1 MASGSRSTKDRGLF
15 VRIGIVLLIATGLA
29 VLAYRPQRDPL
40 PEFPR
45 IMIWAWERP
54 EKLDFIDPREA
65 GVAFLART
73 VTVRGDMVTVHP
85 RMQPLVVAPG
95 MAMMAVVRV
104 ESEDPQ
110 AGARI
115 AVEHAILDATEL
127 HGVRALQIDYDA
139 KVSERDFYGGVIRD
153 LRQVLPASMPLSIT
167 ALASWCEYDDWI
179 SGLPVTEAVPMLFR
193 MGAEPYRGADELRA
207 GSCQSSIGISTD
219 EPLAEPPRGRRVYIF
234 HPRSWSREELRAA
247 IREVRRWQ

>member
-1 MASGSRSTKDRGLF
+1 M
-15 VRIGIVLLIATGLA
+15 RIAVIVLIATA
-29 VLAYRPQRDPL
+29 IAALAYRPQRDPL

-54 EKLDFIDPREA
+54 EKLDVIDPREA

-73 VTVRGDMVTVHP
+73 VTVRGEIVNIRP

-95 MAMMAVVRV
+95 LAMMAVVRV
-104 ESEDPQ
+104 ESQDPQ
-110 AGARI
+110 PGARI

-139 KVSERDFYGGVIRD
+139 KASERDFYRGVIQD
-153 LRQVLPASMPLSIT
+153 LRRVLPASMPLSIT

-193 MGAEPYRGADELRA
+193 MGAEPYRGTERLRERK
-207 GSCQSSIGISTD
+207 CQSSVGISTD

-234 HPRSWSREELRAA
+234 HPRSWSREELHAA
-247 IREVRRWQ
+247 IQEVRRWQ

>member
-1 MASGSRSTKDRGLF
+1 MRIAF
-15 VRIGIVLLIATGLA
+15 VVLIATGLA
-29 VLAYRPQRDPL
+29 ALAYRPQRDPM

-45 IMIWAWERP
+45 VMIWAWERP
-54 EKLDFIDPREA
+54 EKLDFLDPREA

-73 VTVRGDMVTVHP
+73 VTVRGEMVAVHP

-104 ESEDPQ
+104 ESENPKP
-110 AGARI
+110 GARI
-115 AVEHAILDATEL
+115 AVEQASLDATEL

-139 KVSERDFYGGVIRD
+139 KASERDFYRGVIQD
-153 LRQVLPASMPLSIT
+153 LRRVLPASMPLSIT
-167 ALASWCEYDDWI
+167 ALASWCEHDDWI

-193 MGAEPYRGADELRA
+193 MGAEPYRGADQLRA
-207 GSCQSSIGISTD
+207 GKCKSSVGVSTD

-247 IREVRRWQ
+247 IQEVRRWQ